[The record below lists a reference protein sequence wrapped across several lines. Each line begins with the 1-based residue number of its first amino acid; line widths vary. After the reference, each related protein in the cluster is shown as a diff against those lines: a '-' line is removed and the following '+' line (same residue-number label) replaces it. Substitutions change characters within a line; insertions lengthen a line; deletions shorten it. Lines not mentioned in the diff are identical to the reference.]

1 MISILSSDAG
11 LANIGHIGWYDHFWI
26 TFAIKLACCPMSDSF
41 QNPFAIPVA
50 KRRNPLV
57 SSLKGLVFVAV
68 LLIFVVVLQS
78 QTRQW
83 LLHRWVSGFADL
95 PVGEQIERLL
105 QINQLGDLATET
117 LARRIAADNDSVAET
132 AVDLIRER
140 QAAWS
145 TRQDD
150 DLAAAHM
157 RMLNGLEEIVDQ
169 LPPSRSGWVTQLVNQ
184 TLIECVDQRGT
195 AMTETYRAANGLL
208 TRVADRTGIEDST
221 ESGFATPSLVPLPVR
236 MQTADE
242 TTAAPVASRLVT
254 PVVENKPEA
263 ISQTSRETDNVKII
277 ARSTAPVTAPLRPE
291 QAVNLAATDNDSAAS
306 DAAADARW
314 NDKAPLQT
322 FNTRSVI
329 GLLAS
334 NQAAT
339 RDQAVEE
346 LVRRGLSNE
355 EIRIANQLAA
365 PQLEVRLGLLDSIVR
380 RSDIDPRPWLLW
392 LAEDTHR
399 DVRLQAI
406 TALEAM
412 NDAAVTATLRK
423 RLSVEDD
430 PAVIALLR
438 QLTERR

>member
-1 MISILSSDAG
+1 
-11 LANIGHIGWYDHFWI
+11 
-26 TFAIKLACCPMSDSF
+26 MSDSF

-57 SSLKGLVFVAV
+57 SSLKGLVFIAF
-68 LLIFVVVLQS
+68 LLVFVVVLQS

-105 QINQLGDLATET
+105 QIHQLGDLATET
-117 LARRIAADNDSVAET
+117 LARRIAAENDSVAET
-132 AVDLIRER
+132 AVDLIRQR
-140 QAAWS
+140 QTAWS

-150 DLAAAHM
+150 ELAAAHL
-157 RMLNGLEEIVDQ
+157 RLLHALEEIVDQ
-169 LPPSRSGWVTQLVNQ
+169 LPAHRSGWVTQLINQ

-195 AMTETYRAANGLL
+195 AMTKTYRAANDLL
-208 TRVADRTGIEDST
+208 TRVADRTGIDEAA
-221 ESGFATPSLVPLPVR
+221 ESSLASPSLVPLPVR

-242 TTAAPVASRLVT
+242 TFVPPIARNIETEPL
-254 PVVENKPEA
+254 A
-263 ISQTSRETDNVKII
+263 ILATSPETDNVTIV

-291 QAVNLAATDNDSAAS
+291 QLVHRVATDSGSAS
-306 DAAADARW
+306 GDAAADARW
-314 NDKAPLQT
+314 NDKTALAT
-322 FNTRSVI
+322 FSTRSVI

-399 DVRLQAI
+399 DVRLRAI

-412 NDAAVTATLRK
+412 NDSAVTATLRK
-423 RLSVEDD
+423 RLTVEED
-430 PAVIALLR
+430 PTVIALLR
-438 QLTERR
+438 QLIERR